1 MLSDSPIF
9 SVLPAA
15 DLARAKA
22 FYTQTLGLSVQFESE
37 AGVGFTAG
45 SGAMLFIYPYG
56 QTKAEHTTAGFM
68 VADVESVVA
77 ELRAKGLKF
86 EEYDLPGLTFEPL
99 PDARKFEFGTRDWGL
114 YAGLAEGIR
123 FANQAGIED
132 IEARNLALAARM
144 KGRLADI
151 PGLIEGAS
159 DPRSDGRAVGV

>member
-1 MLSDSPIF
+1 MLSDNPIF
-9 SVLPAA
+9 PVLPAA

-22 FYTQTLGLSVQFESE
+22 FYTQTLGLSVRFESE

-86 EEYDLPGLTFEPL
+86 EEYDLPGLKTVNGIAE
-99 PDARKFEFGTRDWGL
+99 
-114 YAGLAEGIR
+114 AGGVKGAWFKDTEGNILSI
-123 FANQAGIED
+123 AQ
-132 IEARNLALAARM
+132 M
-144 KGRLADI
+144 
-151 PGLIEGAS
+151 PAS
-159 DPRSDGRAVGV
+159 

>member
-1 MLSDSPIF
+1 MLSDNPVF
-9 SVLPAA
+9 PVLPAA

-22 FYTQTLGLSVQFESE
+22 FYTQTLGLSVLFESD

-86 EEYDLPGLTFEPL
+86 EEYDLPGLKTVNGIAE
-99 PDARKFEFGTRDWGL
+99 
-114 YAGLAEGIR
+114 AGGVKGAWFKDTEGNTLSIAQMP
-123 FANQAGIED
+123 AN
-132 IEARNLALAARM
+132 
-144 KGRLADI
+144 
-151 PGLIEGAS
+151 
-159 DPRSDGRAVGV
+159 

>member
-1 MLSDSPIF
+1 MLSDNPVF
-9 SVLPAA
+9 PVLPAA

-22 FYTQTLGLSVQFESE
+22 FYTQTLGLSVLFESD

-86 EEYDLPGLTFEPL
+86 EEYDLPGLKTVN
-99 PDARKFEFGTRDWGL
+99 GI
-114 YAGLAEGIR
+114 AEDG
-123 FANQAGIED
+123 GV
-132 IEARNLALAARM
+132 
-144 KGRLADI
+144 KGAWFKDT
-151 PGLIEGAS
+151 EGNTLSIAQMPAS
-159 DPRSDGRAVGV
+159 

>member
-1 MLSDSPIF
+1 MLSDNPIF
-9 SVLPAA
+9 PVLPAA

-86 EEYDLPGLTFEPL
+86 EEYDLPGLKTVNGIAE
-99 PDARKFEFGTRDWGL
+99 
-114 YAGLAEGIR
+114 AGGVKGAWFKDTEGNTLSI
-123 FANQAGIED
+123 AQ
-132 IEARNLALAARM
+132 M
-144 KGRLADI
+144 
-151 PGLIEGAS
+151 PAS
-159 DPRSDGRAVGV
+159 

>member
-1 MLSDSPIF
+1 MLSDNPIF
-9 SVLPAA
+9 PVLPAA

-22 FYTQTLGLSVQFESE
+22 FYTQTLGLSVQFESD

-86 EEYDLPGLTFEPL
+86 EEYDLPGLKTVNGIAE
-99 PDARKFEFGTRDWGL
+99 
-114 YAGLAEGIR
+114 AGGVKGAWFKDTEGNTLSI
-123 FANQAGIED
+123 AQ
-132 IEARNLALAARM
+132 M
-144 KGRLADI
+144 
-151 PGLIEGAS
+151 PAS
-159 DPRSDGRAVGV
+159 

>member
-1 MLSDSPIF
+1 MLSDNPIF
-9 SVLPAA
+9 PVLPAA

-68 VADVESVVA
+68 VADVESIVA

-86 EEYDLPGLTFEPL
+86 EEYDLPGLKTVNDVAE
-99 PDARKFEFGTRDWGL
+99 
-114 YAGLAEGIR
+114 AGGVKGAWFKDTEGNTLSI
-123 FANQAGIED
+123 AQ
-132 IEARNLALAARM
+132 
-144 KGRLADI
+144 K
-151 PGLIEGAS
+151 PAS
-159 DPRSDGRAVGV
+159 

>member
-1 MLSDSPIF
+1 MLSDNPVF
-9 SVLPAA
+9 PVLPAA

-22 FYTQTLGLSVQFESE
+22 FYTQTLGLSVLFESD

-86 EEYDLPGLTFEPL
+86 EEYDLPGLKTVNGIAE
-99 PDARKFEFGTRDWGL
+99 
-114 YAGLAEGIR
+114 AGGVKGAWFKDTEGNTLSI
-123 FANQAGIED
+123 AQ
-132 IEARNLALAARM
+132 M
-144 KGRLADI
+144 
-151 PGLIEGAS
+151 PAS
-159 DPRSDGRAVGV
+159 